1 MTETN
6 QQTQS
11 GVIFMIW
18 AVLFFGIAHA
28 CVKWLPHIPFYQL
41 AFMRQVIALV
51 LCLIP
56 LWQKGISPWG
66 HNKKL
71 LIARGIAGS
80 LALTTYFYALQNMP
94 LASAVAIQYLSPLL
108 TLILAHYLLKEHT
121 TAKQYWCFAVAF
133 IGVLM
138 VKGFDTRIS
147 GLALAASL
155 FSVVLSAFAYN
166 AVRALRRQ
174 DHELVVVFY
183 FAFVSLPLMIG
194 PTINNWVDPVGIDWV
209 IIAAVGLC
217 TWLAQ
222 VAMTISYNRSPAS
235 QVAIYNNFGIFIA
248 LGFGYFFFGET
259 FGPWS
264 LMGIILIFVSVVI
277 SSLKVASTQR

>member
-1 MTETN
+1 MPESD

-41 AFMRQVIALV
+41 AFMRQLIALV
-51 LCLIP
+51 LCIVP
-56 LWQKGISPWG
+56 IWQKGISPWG

-71 LIARGIAGS
+71 LIARGVAGS

-108 TLILAHYLLKEHT
+108 TLILAHYFLNERT
-121 TAKQYWCFAVAF
+121 TPKQYWCFALAF
-133 IGVLM
+133 IGVLL
-138 VKGFDTRIS
+138 VKGFDPRIS

-155 FSVVLSAFAYN
+155 FSVVLSALAYN
-166 AVRALRRQ
+166 SVRALRKQ

-183 FAFVSLPLMIG
+183 FAFVSLPLMVG
-194 PTINNWVDPVGIDWV
+194 PSIYNWVEPKGLDWL
-209 IIAAVGLC
+209 IIAAVGVC

-222 VAMTISYNRSPAS
+222 LTMTIAYKRSPAS

-248 LGFGYFFFGET
+248 LAFGYFFFGET
-259 FGPWS
+259 FGALS
-264 LMGIILIFVSVVI
+264 MLGILIIFASVI
-277 SSLKVASTQR
+277 LSNR